1 MKHLHV
7 QLTRWVLEP
16 DNPLTQ
22 GVEYFNY
29 GVVERGGN
37 GLFFWKKKGL
47 FAPCVKHGQIDQ
59 FVMSCRV
66 VGLDVEFAAV
76 SGLVARMRATED
88 VPVMALSVVTDANQL
103 SRSIWSNCGFLLAG
117 DQYVLLSWV
126 VGVPKPAHI
135 KFAAV

>member
-1 MKHLHV
+1 MIYRDFIGHGAYVDQGIMKHLHV

-47 FAPCVKHGQIDQ
+47 FAPYLATVTRNPSRKRHTRISRAQRDDQ
-59 FVMSCRV
+59 SA
-66 VGLDVEFAAV
+66 GAA
-76 SGLVARMRATED
+76 R
-88 VPVMALSVVTDANQL
+88 N
-103 SRSIWSNCGFLLAG
+103 
-117 DQYVLLSWV
+117 
-126 VGVPKPAHI
+126 
-135 KFAAV
+135 